1 MRKRIIKPD
10 ENMVS
15 IVQRNLDIGEHWF
28 SPAAMKFFNTR
39 LESNPVLNGNFWYFI
54 TSETGL
60 DSDEHRFS
68 IRAEYR
74 GRIITIGDFRAY
86 ATLND
91 ATKALKTYLDD
102 VEQDS
107 L

>member
-1 MRKRIIKPD
+1 MNAPKIKPD
-10 ENMVS
+10 RNMAG

-28 SPAAMKFFNTR
+28 SPAAMKFFESR
-39 LESNPVLNGNFWYFI
+39 VESNPVFNGNFWYFI

-86 ATLND
+86 ATLNE
-91 ATKALKTYLDD
+91 ATEALTTYLND

>member
-1 MRKRIIKPD
+1 MRKRTVKPD
-10 ENMVS
+10 KNMVA

-28 SPAAMKFFNTR
+28 SPTAMKFFDTR
-39 LESNPVLNGNFWYFI
+39 LEANPVFNGNVWYFI
-54 TSETGL
+54 TSETGPGA
-60 DSDEHRFS
+60 DKHRFS

-86 ATLND
+86 ATLKE
-91 ATKALKTYLDD
+91 ATEALTTYLND